1 MTYNVTLNPML
12 IKVELAL
19 TPNIKV
25 EVDIMNLIVKLGN
38 ISSHKN

>member
-1 MTYNVTLNPML
+1 MTYNVTSYPML

-25 EVDIMNLIVKLGN
+25 EVDILSLIVKLGN
-38 ISSHKN
+38 LSYHKN